1 MIACRDVA
9 TLLGFKLSPSSTSTA
24 TLDSVRRGTAL
35 QTIPNHSARS
45 PVIIESVRTTTEG
58 GVGGML
64 GPHLNDGRKAGR
76 GSSPVSAMYPRG
88 YIVRSSAGICDGG

>member
-9 TLLGFKLSPSSTSTA
+9 TLLGFKLSPSSTSAT
-24 TLDSVRRGTAL
+24 TLDTVRRGTAR
-35 QTIPNHSARS
+35 QTLPDPARS
-45 PVIIESVRTTTEG
+45 LAVIESVRTTTEG